1 MNRSYNGAIEQYR
14 YALRF
19 QNNILNNHAELRC
32 ISPIGRV
39 VFSRRRRYRSRIAR
53 SIQPTY
59 PAAEGKPANND
70 FSLFAANNLWP
81 SRSLLAQMVY
91 DPL

>member
-32 ISPIGRV
+32 ISPV
-39 VFSRRRRYRSRIAR
+39 VVLCHFVFIFSDVPNL
-53 SIQPTY
+53 PTY
-59 PAAEGKPANND
+59 PKESPRL
-70 FSLFAANNLWP
+70 SY
-81 SRSLLAQMVY
+81 RRY
-91 DPL
+91 DELG